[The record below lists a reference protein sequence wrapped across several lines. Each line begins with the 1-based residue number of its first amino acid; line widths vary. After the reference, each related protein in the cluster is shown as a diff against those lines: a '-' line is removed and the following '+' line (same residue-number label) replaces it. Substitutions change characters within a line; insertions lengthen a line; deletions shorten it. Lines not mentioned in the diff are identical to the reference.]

1 MDNHVTCSI
10 LLDSP
15 FLRNFDAYCPFPL
28 KQNFCDQ
35 HVVFCCQILSL
46 ERWSEVGGGGAPPHA
61 LVHGGVH
68 VTHPLLLVTIEV
80 LTQRVA
86 WSEDRS

>member
-1 MDNHVTCSI
+1 MNKQVTCSI
-10 LLDSP
+10 LLHSP
-15 FLRNFDAYCPFPL
+15 ILRNFDAYCPLSL
-28 KQNFCDQ
+28 KQNFCDH

-46 ERWSEVGGGGAPPHA
+46 ERWPEVGGGGTPPHA

-68 VTHPLLLVTIEV
+68 VSHPLLLVTVEI

-86 WSEDRS
+86 